1 MPWAGMTST
10 TTGGARHTGFEFR
23 KEECSMA
30 GAVTAENPLKTMMR
44 AGKVALGMNVRL
56 ARSGD
61 IARIARSS
69 GHDFIFIDTQHSLFN
84 LETIGHIAQGALGC
98 GIAPLVRVR
107 SCDDPDISL
116 LLDNGVTGIVF
127 PDISSADEA
136 KRAVH
141 RAKFPPVGRRSVV
154 GGYTIFDYRA
164 VPVSDAVPALQENT
178 LVACMIETP
187 AGVANID
194 AIAAVEGVDVIH
206 IGINDL
212 LTAMGK
218 PGQFGDAEAAAAIDS
233 VIAATLRHG
242 KIAGVGGDRHL
253 PRQMEYIRRGARF
266 ITTNSEIAFIMAEAS
281 RVTGELRRA
290 LQSDSSIVHK

>member
-1 MPWAGMTST
+1 
-10 TTGGARHTGFEFR
+10 
-23 KEECSMA
+23 MA
-30 GAVTAENPLKTMMR
+30 GAVTAENPVKTMMR
-44 AGKVALGMNVRL
+44 AGRVALGMNVRL

-61 IARIARSS
+61 IARIAKSS

-84 LETIGHIAQGALGC
+84 LETIGHIAQAALGC

-107 SCDDPDISL
+107 SCDDPDTSL

-127 PDISSADEA
+127 PDISNAEEA
-136 KRAVH
+136 RRAVN

-154 GGYTIFDYRA
+154 GGYALFDYRA
-164 VPVSDAVPALQENT
+164 VPVSEAVPALQENT
-178 LVACMIETP
+178 LVVCMIENP

-218 PGQFGDAEAAAAIDS
+218 PGRFGDAEAAAAIDR
-233 VIAATLRHG
+233 VMAATLRHG

-266 ITTNSEIAFIMAEAS
+266 VTTNSEIAFIMAEAS
-281 RVTGELRRA
+281 RVTGELRQA
-290 LQSDSSIVHK
+290 LQSDPSDIHK